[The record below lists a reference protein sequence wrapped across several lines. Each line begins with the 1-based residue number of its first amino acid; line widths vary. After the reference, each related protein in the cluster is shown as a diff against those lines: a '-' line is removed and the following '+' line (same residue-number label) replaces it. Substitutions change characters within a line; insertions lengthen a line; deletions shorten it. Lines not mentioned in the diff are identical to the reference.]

1 MTSYTHTHQEQ
12 QAQLEAALQQASEG
26 DAAAALAEYEQRY
39 GAQSDTVAME
49 TAAASANVMAA
60 RQEVEAAEMAV
71 LQARMERAQL
81 AEEANKVVRR
91 GIVQLS
97 ALCCVHRMRNRM
109 HKTTSILLYPT
120 QAVDRL
126 ESAKAGAIAA
136 VGGVAS
142 SAPLLLATGG
152 TDGLSN
158 LLSIG
163 TVLATSLLLG
173 VTYRHTVRE
182 DLQDVHLKVCC

>member
-1 MTSYTHTHQEQ
+1 MFHSNPTTH
-12 QAQLEAALQQASEG
+12 S
-26 DAAAALAEYEQRY
+26 
-39 GAQSDTVAME
+39 
-49 TAAASANVMAA
+49 
-60 RQEVEAAEMAV
+60 
-71 LQARMERAQL
+71 
-81 AEEANKVVRR
+81 
-91 GIVQLS
+91 
-97 ALCCVHRMRNRM
+97 
-109 HKTTSILLYPT
+109 

-126 ESAKAGAIAA
+126 ESAKAGAFAA

-182 DLQDVHLKVCC
+182 DMQDVHLKVSSNPVFLAVHAMCTTPSPAVHTEWCRGWLWAGACNGWF